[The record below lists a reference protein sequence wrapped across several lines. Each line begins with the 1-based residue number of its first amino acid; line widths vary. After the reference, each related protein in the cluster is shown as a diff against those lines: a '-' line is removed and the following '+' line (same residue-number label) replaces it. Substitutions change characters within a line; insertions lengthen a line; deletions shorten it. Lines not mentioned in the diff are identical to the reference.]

1 MPHSR
6 AIQGLICLTAAAL
19 ACSGEDRTILGAT
32 NIGASSAPL
41 REMTKAEATEDL
53 QQIFTYVQT
62 LYGPYEYKE
71 QRFGYSI
78 ETLEKTALRMLDQAP
93 GDDGF
98 YTAANWFL
106 SRLQDGHVSLDVS
119 PDSNPVIAYYV
130 PLFLQPVQSKALVAE
145 VFEPSLLDEGIQ
157 YGDEVLTVDGVS
169 PFDQLDEYLKL
180 QSYANDLSNQHQ
192 IFQALIRPGYAASLR
207 PQAPTAHIQ
216 FRRGDGSEYSRD
228 LIWRES
234 RSASLPFALEQGPMP
249 ALQKDAFLVHGALAR
264 NAQLEGSLARWGD
277 PKPFFYT
284 QATAA
289 AFDVTPVTAN
299 AQMLAKYGL
308 DPSTAPTDIF
318 AALYSY
324 EGKSI
329 LLIRQNRYDY
339 DDVAIVAARLAYYRA
354 IMDQY
359 DAFSD
364 GLVLDQ
370 THNPGGSIQYCID
383 FARLFLSQ
391 PGQNYVEA
399 YNTDRSWINEFRA
412 GARSI
417 DPTLTSEASQSL
429 ELRGSQIEASYDADQ
444 STTAPLPLYLGKDL
458 PPDERYVW
466 TKPRIV
472 LIDEL
477 SGSCGDVFPM
487 LIQRNGAAP
496 LFGRRT
502 MGLGGNVEAVGT
514 LTNSTAQL
522 HLTRGLFT
530 THRDDESYPAQVFI
544 ENNGV
549 APDIEHEISV
559 DDFRGGFVDYMA
571 HFSQVLAAQIDGA
584 KAPPESPPPE
594 SPVSGP
600 PDAEPPPSEATS
612 PDAGATPAPSE
623 AQNAGLRGE
632 L

>member
-1 MPHSR
+1 
-6 AIQGLICLTAAAL
+6 
-19 ACSGEDRTILGAT
+19 
-32 NIGASSAPL
+32 
-41 REMTKAEATEDL
+41 MTKTEATEDL
-53 QQIFTYVQT
+53 QQIFTYVRT
-62 LYGPYEYKE
+62 MYGPYEYKE

-78 ETLEKTALRMLDQAP
+78 EALEDSARKMLAQAP

-106 SRLQDGHVSLDVS
+106 TRLRDGHVSLEVS
-119 PDSNPVIAYYV
+119 PNSNPIVNYIV

-145 VFEPSLLDEGIQ
+145 VFDPSLLDEGIQ
-157 YGDEVLTVDGVS
+157 YGDEVLSVDGVS
-169 PFDQLDEYLKL
+169 PFDQLDELLKL
-180 QSYANDLSNQHQ
+180 QSYATDLSNQHL
-192 IFQALIRPGYAASLR
+192 IYQALIRPGYAASIR

-228 LIWRES
+228 LVWREN
-234 RSASLPFALEQGPMP
+234 RTDPVPFALEPGPMP
-249 ALQKDAFLVHGALAR
+249 ALQKDAFLAHAALVR
-264 NAQLEGSLARWGD
+264 NAFVHGSLASWGA
-277 PKPFFYT
+277 PLPFFYT

-289 AFDVTPVTAN
+289 VFDVTPVTAN

-324 EGKSI
+324 EGKTI

-339 DDVAIVAARLAYYRA
+339 DDEAVVDARLAYFRA

-359 DAFSD
+359 DAFAD

-370 THNPGGSIQYCID
+370 THNPGGNIRYCID
-383 FARLFLSQ
+383 FARLFLSG
-391 PGQNYVEA
+391 PGQNFVEA
-399 YNTDRSWINEFRA
+399 YNSDRTWIEQFRA
-412 GARSI
+412 WARQS
-417 DPTLTSEASQSL
+417 DPALSSEVSQSY
-429 ELRGSQIEASYDADQ
+429 ELRGSLVESAYDTDK

-458 PPDERYVW
+458 PPDGSYVW
-466 TKPRIV
+466 QKPRLV

-487 LIQRNGAAP
+487 LIQRNTAAP

-502 MGLGGNVEAVGT
+502 MGLGGNVEPVGT
-514 LTNSTAQL
+514 LTNSTARL

-530 THRDDESYPAQVFI
+530 THRDDESYSAQTFV

-559 DDFRGGFVDYMA
+559 EDFRAGFVDYMA
-571 HFSQVLAAQIDGA
+571 HFSQVLATQIDGTNV
-584 KAPPESPPPE
+584 PPEPPLPPPG
-594 SPVSGP
+594 SG
-600 PDAEPPPSEATS
+600 A
-612 PDAGATPAPSE
+612 PDAG
-623 AQNAGLRGE
+623 E